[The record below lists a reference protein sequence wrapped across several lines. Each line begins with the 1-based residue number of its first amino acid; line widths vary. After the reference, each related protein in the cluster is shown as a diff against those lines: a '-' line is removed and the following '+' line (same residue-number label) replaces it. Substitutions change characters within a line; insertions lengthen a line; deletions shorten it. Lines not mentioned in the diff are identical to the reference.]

1 MKKVII
7 GIWDKK
13 AEDFIAINMDTT
25 IETAIRQFR
34 MACEDEN
41 SLLFKFP
48 EDYEMK
54 LIQKMEIDTKA
65 KWETIAEGIDY
76 KPKPAIN
83 DNKKDQK

>member
-1 MKKVII
+1 MKKVLI

-13 AEDFIAINMDTT
+13 ANDFIAINLDTT

-41 SLLFKFP
+41 SMLFKYP

-54 LIQKMEIDTKA
+54 LIQKLEIETKA
-65 KWETIAEGIDY
+65 DWETIAEAIDY
-76 KPKPAIN
+76 KPKKAVN
-83 DNKKDQK
+83 DNKKEK